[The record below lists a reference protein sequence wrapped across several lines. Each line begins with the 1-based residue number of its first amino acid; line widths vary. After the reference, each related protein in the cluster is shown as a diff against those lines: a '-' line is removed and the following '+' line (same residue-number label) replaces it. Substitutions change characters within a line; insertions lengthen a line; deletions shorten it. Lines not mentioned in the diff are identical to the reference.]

1 MGVKV
6 SAITK
11 KKCKTF
17 GKNVSINGKNDS
29 KNSNKKKRKA
39 KTLRLNVIYSVVC
52 F

>member
-1 MGVKV
+1 MALGVKV

-29 KNSNKKKRKA
+29 KNSNKKSA
-39 KTLRLNVIYSVVC
+39 KPKLC
-52 F
+52 A